1 MDISRASPED
11 AYAIAKIHVD
21 SWREAYRT
29 ILPAEYL
36 AALSVEKRQT
46 FWTQSIAEGKSE
58 LWLAKADGVIQGWI
72 SFGKSRD
79 DDLGAADA
87 EIWALYVA
95 PPFWSKGIGLQL
107 WLKAKDFL
115 SSQGFSSCSLWVLSE
130 NVRAIRFYETVGF
143 KLGINSSK
151 SIALAGIQLTELR
164 YVISL
169 EGMTLV
175 A

>member
-11 AYAIAKIHVD
+11 VYAIAQIHVD

-46 FWTQSIAEGKSE
+46 FWTQSIAEGRSE
-58 LWLAKADGVIQGWI
+58 LWLAKADGVSQGWI
-72 SFGKSRD
+72 NFGKSRD
-79 DDLGAADA
+79 DDLDAADA

-115 SSQGFSSCSLWVLSE
+115 RSQGFSSCSLWVLSE
-130 NVRAIRFYETVGF
+130 NVRAIRFYEAVGF

-151 SIALAGIQLTELR
+151 SMGLAGIQLTELR
-164 YVISL
+164 YVSSL
-169 EGMTLV
+169 KE
-175 A
+175 

>member
-1 MDISRASPED
+1 MNIFRASPED

-36 AALSVEKRQT
+36 AALSVEKRQA
-46 FWTQSIAEGKSE
+46 FWTQSIAEGRSE
-58 LWLAKADGVIQGWI
+58 LWLAKADGVTQAWI
-72 SFGKSRD
+72 NFGKSRD
-79 DDLGAADA
+79 DDLDATDA

-107 WLKAKDFL
+107 LLKAKDCMR
-115 SSQGFSSCSLWVLSE
+115 SQGFSSCSLWVLSE
-130 NVRAIRFYETVGF
+130 NFRAVRFYEMVGF

-151 SIALAGIQLTELR
+151 SMGLAGIQLTELR

-169 EGMTLV
+169 V
-175 A
+175 D